1 MSNTRDATSGK
12 GIIFPS
18 GKHDFTS
25 RVKSGVAFLTTW
37 SVLRRFMAYDYTVVV
52 QTLLQNCFPTNAF
65 SCQVNRDVQ
74 PQESNRIQNTTIKQY
89 IIQKTRR
96 RKSNINQ
103 T

>member
-18 GKHDFTS
+18 GKHDF
-25 RVKSGVAFLTTW
+25 VA
-37 SVLRRFMAYDYTVVV
+37 SDYTVVV